1 MKKYIKYA
9 LFAVFGFVVS
19 SVVFTVGNNNT
30 YKVYNNDSDKIKILK
45 NASNNKEE
53 NLKLDKED
61 VLKLAQIYY
70 KKIYDKDYETND
82 FGIVYNDAWKCW
94 NVYLEKNYN
103 EFIKNNKY
111 ANDDGKYGIFI
122 SDENGGLLAD
132 FGDDYK

>member
-103 EFIKNNKY
+103 EFIKNNKD
-111 ANDDGKYGIFI
+111 ANYVGKYGIFI

>member
-82 FGIVYNDAWKCW
+82 FGIVYNDAW
-94 NVYLEKNYN
+94 N
-103 EFIKNNKY
+103 EFIKNNKD
-111 ANDDGKYGIFI
+111 ANYDGKYGIFI

>member
-70 KKIYDKDYETND
+70 KKIYDKDYEGVGWSIRDT
-82 FGIVYNDAWKCW
+82 ITQ
-94 NVYLEKNYN
+94 KNTSS
-103 EFIKNNKY
+103 
-111 ANDDGKYGIFI
+111 APP
-122 SDENGGLLAD
+122 S
-132 FGDDYK
+132 

>member
-70 KKIYDKDYETND
+70 KKIYDKLAEGGIEIPND
-82 FGIVYNDAWKCW
+82 QDTQEADLASKVP
-94 NVYLEKNYN
+94 NVSLMI
-103 EFIKNNKY
+103 IK
-111 ANDDGKYGIFI
+111 
-122 SDENGGLLAD
+122 
-132 FGDDYK
+132 